1 MTTRKKS
8 ETRQRTKG
16 VYIRLTPSELERL
29 DSLAQAAGLKR
40 AAYTRQKALGDAG
53 PRAQPQP
60 RADRRE
66 LATVLGQV
74 GKIGGNLNQLAHK
87 ANIDGFGAVDPD
99 ALKEAMA
106 SISDMRAALLAA
118 LGRRGY

>member
-53 PRAQPQP
+53 PRAQRQP
-60 RADRRE
+60 SADRQE
-66 LATVLGQV
+66 LAELLGQI
-74 GKIGGNLNQLAHK
+74 GKIGSNVNQLSHR
-87 ANIDGFGAVDPD
+87 ANIDGFGAVSKADMK
-99 ALKEAMA
+99 AVVTAV
-106 SISDMRAALLAA
+106 SDMRAALMEA